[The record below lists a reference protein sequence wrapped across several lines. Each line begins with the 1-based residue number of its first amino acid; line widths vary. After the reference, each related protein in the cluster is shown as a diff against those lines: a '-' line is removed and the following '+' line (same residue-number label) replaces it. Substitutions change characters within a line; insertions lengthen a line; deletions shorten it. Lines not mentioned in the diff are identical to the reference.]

1 MTKLGIFY
9 FPVDLVC
16 VCLKLGSRDRRKSL
30 AAHRRDH
37 VRCDA
42 LDYIQLFLGLAVS
55 VSARN
60 KIGQRLCKAGKLRKL
75 SLCAEAPLV
84 IGHVLFTEQEA
95 RVDRSLYKL
104 RQGKLCRTALASHGA
119 PLIIVLTRL
128 PHDQKLACELS
139 LTPATIYYHLKKM
152 ESAGIVNCSRTQFYM
167 IYSVN
172 RDIFDKPLYAL
183 IKKDSPTVDTEEKY
197 KKEVLSHFFKYGKL
211 TQIPM
216 QRKKREIVLQEI
228 AKQFEP
234 GIKYEETEVNDII
247 HRFHDDHCTIRREMI
262 ACGIMVRENALYWLA

>member
-1 MTKLGIFY
+1 MKEKLQ
-9 FPVDLVC
+9 L
-16 VCLKLGSRDRRKSL
+16 LKLL
-30 AAHRRDH
+30 AD
-37 VRCDA
+37 
-42 LDYIQLFLGLAVS
+42 
-55 VSARN
+55 
-60 KIGQRLCKAGKLRKL
+60 
-75 SLCAEAPLV
+75 E
-84 IGHVLFTEQEA
+84 
-95 RVDRSLYKL
+95 
-104 RQGKLCRTALASHGA
+104 
-119 PLIIVLTRL
+119 TRL
-128 PHDQKLACELS
+128 EILNILLREDSYVEKLACELS
-139 LTPATIYYHLKKM
+139 LTPATICYHLKKM

-172 RDIFDKPLYAL
+172 REIFDKPLYAL
-183 IKKDSPTVDTEEKY
+183 IKKDAPTVDTEEKY

-262 ACGIMVRENALYWLA
+262 ACGIMVRENEIYWLK